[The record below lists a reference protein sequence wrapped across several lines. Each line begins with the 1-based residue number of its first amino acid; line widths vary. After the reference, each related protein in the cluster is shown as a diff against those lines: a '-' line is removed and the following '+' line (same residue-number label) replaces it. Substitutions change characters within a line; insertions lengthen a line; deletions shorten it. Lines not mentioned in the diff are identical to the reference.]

1 MASRQLPTLQER
13 LQRTSISER
22 IGLVIGILI
31 VAAFIVVF
39 FISACAQP
47 TTVLEPVVNYIRKSD
62 AGIAILASI
71 MFATCIFPLFGYGV
85 VSMICGYVYGIP
97 KGFIPA
103 FVGDVLGASAGF
115 WLYRLSL
122 HGYIRRKFKDNLEF
136 QEMSNAVSK
145 DGLFILL
152 LIRLSSF
159 PFAVLNAYFGAMTQ
173 LPYWKFILA
182 TTLSTPRL
190 FLPIFIGH
198 NISTLSDPEI
208 KGKDRILKWAG
219 NLLGIVLALAV
230 GWYIYRHTTRRIQ
243 RINAG
248 LSAEENETDC
258 TGDEQEYQRQH
269 PLVPYP
275 QHQQQQPPPN
285 YPHQYS
291 QLPLQYQPNQQLH
304 LQGGYQQQ
312 SYGNYP
318 HWDNRHD
325 NSHQEDAATAVV
337 MVEEGNSAS
346 FHRPSSPASTQNRS
360 VDTIAVVAIEEF
372 KSDRQ
377 QQQQPRPMDQRDL

>member
-1 MASRQLPTLQER
+1 M
-13 LQRTSISER
+13 
-22 IGLVIGILI
+22 
-31 VAAFIVVF
+31 
-39 FISACAQP
+39 
-47 TTVLEPVVNYIRKSD
+47 LEPAVNYIRKSD

-85 VSMICGYVYGIP
+85 VSMVCGYVYGIP
-97 KGFIPA
+97 KGFLPA
-103 FVGDVLGASAGF
+103 FIGDVLGASAGF
-115 WLYRLSL
+115 WLYRLAL
-122 HGYIRRKFKDNLEF
+122 HGYIRRKFKDNLEY

-145 DGLFILL
+145 NGLFILF

-219 NLLGIVLALAV
+219 NVLGIVLALAI
-230 GWYIYRHTTRRIQ
+230 GWYIYRHTTRRIH

-248 LSAEENETDC
+248 LSAEENEMDC
-258 TGDEQEYQRQH
+258 AGDEQDYQRQH
-269 PLVPYP
+269 LAAPYP
-275 QHQQQQPPPN
+275 QQQQFQQMPPN
-285 YPHQYS
+285 YHHQYS
-291 QLPLQYQPNQQLH
+291 QLPHQDMPNQ
-304 LQGGYQQQ
+304 QGGYQQYPQ
-312 SYGNYP
+312 QQQYSSY
-318 HWDNRHD
+318 HSWDNRRD
-325 NSHQEDAATAVV
+325 DSHHEDAATAVV
-337 MVEEGNSAS
+337 MVEEGAANQCLY
-346 FHRPSSPASTQNRS
+346 RTPSPVSTQSRS
-360 VDTIAVVAIEEF
+360 VETIAVAAEES

-377 QQQQPRPMDQRDL
+377 QQQQ

>member
-13 LQRTSISER
+13 LQRTSTSER

-31 VAAFIVVF
+31 VVASLVVF
-39 FISACAQP
+39 FLFERQP
-47 TTVLEPVVNYIRKSD
+47 AVNYIRKSD

-97 KGFIPA
+97 KG
-103 FVGDVLGASAGF
+103 
-115 WLYRLSL
+115 LYRLAL

-145 DGLFILL
+145 NGLFILL

-248 LSAEENETDC
+248 LSAEENEMDC
-258 TGDEQEYQRQH
+258 AGDEQGYQRQH
-269 PLVPYP
+269 PAVPYP
-275 QHQQQQPPPN
+275 QQHPFQQMPPN

-291 QLPLQYQPNQQLH
+291 QLPHQYMPNQ
-304 LQGGYQQQ
+304 QGGYQHGEYQQ
-312 SYGNYP
+312 QQQQQQYSNYHP
-318 HWDNRHD
+318 WDNRRD
-325 NSHQEDAATAVV
+325 NSRDNSRHGGAATAVV
-337 MVEEGNSAS
+337 MADEGGNQSIY
-346 FHRPSSPASTQNRS
+346 RTPSPVSTQSRS
-360 VDTIAVVAIEEF
+360 AETIAVAVEDF
-372 KSDRQ
+372 KSDRQQQ
-377 QQQQPRPMDQRDL
+377 QQQQPRPMDQRNL

>member
-13 LQRTSISER
+13 LRRTSI
-22 IGLVIGILI
+22 I
-31 VAAFIVVF
+31 
-39 FISACAQP
+39 
-47 TTVLEPVVNYIRKSD
+47 LEPAVNYIRKSD

-115 WLYRLSL
+115 WLYRLAL

-136 QEMSNAVSK
+136 QEISNAVSK
-145 DGLFILL
+145 NGLFILF

-248 LSAEENETDC
+248 LSAEENEMDC
-258 TGDEQEYQRQH
+258 ADDEQGYQRQH

-275 QHQQQQPPPN
+275 QQHQLQQMPPN

-291 QLPLQYQPNQQLH
+291 QLPLQYQHPNEQLQ

-312 SYGNYP
+312 QPPPQQQEYNHY
-318 HWDNRHD
+318 HQWDSRRD
-325 NSHQEDAATAVV
+325 NSHHEDAATAVV
-337 MVEEGNSAS
+337 MAEEGGHQS
-346 FHRPSSPASTQNRS
+346 FYRTPSPVSTQSRS
-360 VDTIAVVAIEEF
+360 VETIAVAVEEF
-372 KSDRQ
+372 KSDRP
-377 QQQQPRPMDQRDL
+377 PRPMDHRDL

>member
-1 MASRQLPTLQER
+1 MASRQLPTLRER
-13 LQRTSISER
+13 LQ
-22 IGLVIGILI
+22 L
-31 VAAFIVVF
+31 
-39 FISACAQP
+39 
-47 TTVLEPVVNYIRKSD
+47 LEPAVNYIRKSN

-103 FVGDVLGASAGF
+103 FVGDILGASAGF
-115 WLYRLSL
+115 WLYRLAL
-122 HGYIRRKFKDNLEF
+122 HEYIRRKFKDNLEF

-145 DGLFILL
+145 NGLFILL

-198 NISTLSDPEI
+198 NISTLSNPEI

-219 NLLGIVLALAV
+219 NLLGIVLALAI

-248 LSAEENETDC
+248 LSAEENEMDC
-258 TGDEQEYQRQH
+258 VGDEQSFQRQH
-269 PLVPYP
+269 PFVPYP
-275 QHQQQQPPPN
+275 QQHQLPPTMPPN
-285 YPHQYS
+285 YSHQYS
-291 QLPLQYQPNQQLH
+291 QLPHPYPPNQQL
-304 LQGGYQQQ
+304 QPYGGYQQQ
-312 SYGNYP
+312 QQQQQQPQPQYYNYP
-318 HWDNRHD
+318 HWDTRQD
-325 NSHQEDAATAVV
+325 SCHQEDAATAVG
-337 MVEEGNSAS
+337 MAEERGHQS
-346 FHRPSSPASTQNRS
+346 FYRTPSPVSTQSRS
-360 VDTIAVVAIEEF
+360 VETIAVAFEEV
-372 KSDRQ
+372 KRDRP
-377 QQQQPRPMDQRDL
+377 QQPQPMDQRDS